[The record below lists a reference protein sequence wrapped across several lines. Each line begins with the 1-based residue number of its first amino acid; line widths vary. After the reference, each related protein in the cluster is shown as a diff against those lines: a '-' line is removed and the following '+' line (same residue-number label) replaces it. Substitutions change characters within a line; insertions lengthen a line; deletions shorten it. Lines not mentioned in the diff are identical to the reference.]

1 MKNKKD
7 GRNKARHSLRGQLA
21 VVFISLILVSM
32 ASIFLINGCFL
43 EDYYVSKK
51 TAVLRSLFEELQGYI
66 PDGSQSGDNAS
77 NDAEEDESKEKEKEK
92 SNENIPEDLVKIST
106 ENNLNWVLLDT
117 QTEYVAGFGQRA
129 EIMASRLFGY
139 IYGIEKTESKV
150 LEKTDMYV
158 IQKTKDKFV
167 GMDYVEMWGI
177 LDNGN
182 VCLIRSPLESI
193 RESVSISNG
202 FILYVGIGILAVSGL
217 LIWVVTKKITKPI
230 SELTELS
237 RQMTELDFDA
247 KYQSVAHN
255 EIDVLGENIN
265 KMSTQ
270 LERTILE
277 LRQANQQLQADI
289 KEKIKIDEMRK
300 EFLNNVSHE
309 LKTPIA
315 LIQGYAEGLKENISD
330 DPESMDFYCEVIMD
344 ESAKMNTMVRSL
356 LNLNQLESGQDMLTL
371 EVFNL
376 CDLVQGVIQAS
387 QILIQ
392 QKEAKVSF
400 SSEEEIHVRADEFKI
415 EEVITNYLTNALN
428 HVDENKIIEIK
439 ITKDNGLVRL
449 SVFNTGQPIPG
460 DALPQLWN
468 KFYKVDKAR
477 TREYGGSGIGLSIVK
492 AIMESHHQNC
502 GVKNFENGVE
512 FWIELEG
519 ADVPLEKN

>member
-1 MKNKKD
+1 MIHTKS
-7 GRNKARHSLRGQLA
+7 RASRRHSLRSQIA
-21 VVFISLILVSM
+21 IIFILLILVTL
-32 ASIFLINGCFL
+32 ASIILINGFFL
-43 EDYYVSKK
+43 EDYYVAKK
-51 TAVLRSLFEELQGYI
+51 TSVLKSVFQELQDYI
-66 PDGSQSGDNAS
+66 PEDVQDSGEDGQAEGEEGD
-77 NDAEEDESKEKEKEK
+77 DRKKQEES
-92 SNENIPEDLVKIST
+92 IPEDLVKIST
-106 ENNLNWVLLDT
+106 ENNLNWVLLDP

-139 IYGIEKTESKV
+139 IYGIEKTEAKV
-150 LEKTDMYV
+150 LEETDRYV
-158 IQKTKDKFV
+158 IQKSKDRFV
-167 GMDYVEMWGI
+167 GMDYVEMWGV

-202 FILYVGIGILAVSGL
+202 FFVYVGLGILAVSGL
-217 LIWVVTKKITKPI
+217 LIWVVTKRITRPI

-237 RQMTELDFDA
+237 KQMTELDFDA
-247 KYQSVAHN
+247 KYQSVTHN
-255 EIDVLGENIN
+255 EIDVLGENFN
-265 KMSTQ
+265 KMSIQ
-270 LERTILE
+270 LERTIQE

-289 KEKIKIDEMRK
+289 EEKIKIDEMRK

-330 DPESMDFYCEVIMD
+330 DPESMDFYCEVIID

-392 QKEAKVSF
+392 QKEAKVTF
-400 SSEEEIHVRADEFKI
+400 AREQEYYVRGDEFKI
-415 EEVITNYLTNALN
+415 EEVVTNYLTNALN
-428 HVDENKIIEIK
+428 HLDENKIIEIK
-439 ITKDNGLVRL
+439 IVKSEDKVRL
-449 SVFNTGQPIPG
+449 SVFNTGQPIP
-460 DALPQLWN
+460 DESLPQLWN

-492 AIMESHHQNC
+492 AIMDSHHQEC
-502 GVKNFENGVE
+502 GVRNFENGVE
-512 FWIELEG
+512 FWAEWEAWEAPG
-519 ADVPLEKN
+519 KEN